1 MIVQSLLIAIWAG
14 FCALDQFGPH
24 LGFRKPLLA
33 GVVVGFILGEPAQGL
48 IIAGTLELMWLG
60 TNNVGA
66 YQPPDVISGAVVGVA
81 IGILSGGGE
90 AAGVAVAIPVAL
102 LVQQLSMVI
111 MTTNVTL
118 VHRADKIIQSG
129 EFEKIDKLQYLGG
142 VFFFLSRAL
151 PVFIAVFLGAP
162 AIKSILNVIPDFIM
176 DGLTISSKIIPA
188 VGLAM
193 LLSMMM
199 KKNMW
204 IFLVLGFGL
213 ATFLELP
220 TIAIALFAL
229 CAAAL
234 YDILMNRGNDDSNGG
249 NSDNT
254 SNSSKVTVA
263 DDEGSYDL

>member
-1 MIVQSLLIAIWAG
+1 MIFKALIVAIWAG

-33 GVVVGFILGEPAQGL
+33 GVVVGFLLGDPVQGL
-48 IIAGTLELMWLG
+48 VIAGTLELVWLG

-102 LVQQLSMVI
+102 LVQQLSMIV

-118 VHRADKIIQSG
+118 VHSADKMVESG
-129 EFEKIDKLQYLGG
+129 IFGKIDKLQYLGG
-142 VFFFLSRAL
+142 LCFFLSRAV
-151 PVFIAVFLGAP
+151 PVFIAVWLGAP
-162 AIKSILNVIPDFIM
+162 AVEATLQFIPPFVLV
-176 DGLTISSKIIPA
+176 GLKVASKLIPA

-193 LLSMMM
+193 LLSMML

-204 IFLVLGFGL
+204 IFLVLGFAL
-213 ATFLELP
+213 ATFLKIP
-220 TIAIALFAL
+220 TVGIAIFAL
-229 CAAAL
+229 VAAAL
-234 YDILMNRGNDDSNGG
+234 YDIMMNREGSSGASHDD
-249 NSDNT
+249 T
-254 SNSSKVTVA
+254 SSVVVA
-263 DDEGSYDL
+263 DGEGEFDL

>member
-1 MIVQSLLIAIWAG
+1 MIVQSLLVAAWAG
-14 FCALDQFGPH
+14 FCSLDQFGPH

-33 GVVVGFILGEPAQGL
+33 GVVVGIILGEPTQGL
-48 IIAGTLELMWLG
+48 IISGTLELMWLG

-66 YQPPDVISGAVVGVA
+66 YQPPDVISGAIVGVA

-111 MTTNVTL
+111 MTSNVTL
-118 VHRADKIIQSG
+118 VHRADKMIQNG
-129 EFEKIDKLQYLGG
+129 EFGKIDKLQYLGG
-142 VFFFLSRAL
+142 VLFFLSRAL
-151 PVFIAVFLGAP
+151 PVFIAIFLGAP
-162 AIKSILNVIPDFIM
+162 AIERILSVIPDFIM
-176 DGLTISSKIIPA
+176 NGLTVASEIIPA

-220 TIAIALFAL
+220 TIAIAMFAL

-234 YDILMNRGNDDSNGG
+234 YDILMNRGGSDNN
-249 NSDNT
+249 NSDDDN
-254 SNSSKVTVA
+254 SKVNVA
-263 DDEGSYDL
+263 DDEGGYDL

>member
-1 MIVQSLLIAIWAG
+1 M
-14 FCALDQFGPH
+14 
-24 LGFRKPLLA
+24 
-33 GVVVGFILGEPAQGL
+33 ILGEPTEGL

-66 YQPPDVISGAVVGVA
+66 YQPPDVISGAVVGTA

-102 LVQQLSMVI
+102 LVQQLSMII
-111 MTTNVTL
+111 MTFNVTL
-118 VHRADKIIQSG
+118 VHRADKIIQTG
-129 EFEKIDKLQYLGG
+129 EFGGIDKLQYLGG
-142 VFFFLSRAL
+142 FFFFLSRAI
-151 PVFIAVFLGAP
+151 PVFIAVYLGAP
-162 AIKSILNVIPDFIM
+162 AIEAVLDAVPAFILS
-176 DGLTISSKIIPA
+176 GLTIASKVIPA

-204 IFLVLGFGL
+204 IFLLLGFAL

-220 TIAIALFAL
+220 TIAVAMFAL

-234 YDILMNRGNDDSNGG
+234 YDILMNRAGGGNDG
-249 NSDNT
+249 NSD
-254 SNSSKVTVA
+254 SSTVTVA
-263 DDEGSYDL
+263 DDEGSFDL

>member
-1 MIVQSLLIAIWAG
+1 MLLTSLMVACWAG
-14 FCALDQFGPH
+14 LCALDQFGPH
-24 LGFRKPLLA
+24 KGFRKPLLA
-33 GVVVGFILGEPAQGL
+33 GVVVGIILGEPTQGL

-102 LVQQLSMVI
+102 LVQQLSMI
-111 MTTNVTL
+111 MMTANVTL
-118 VHRADKIIQSG
+118 VHRADKIIQAG
-129 EFEKIDKLQYLGG
+129 VFGKIDKLQYLGG
-142 VFFFLSRAL
+142 LSFFLSRAV

-162 AIKSILNVIPDFIM
+162 AIESVLDAVPDFVLN
-176 DGLTISSKIIPA
+176 GLTVSSKIIPA

-199 KKNMW
+199 KKYMW
-204 IFLVLGFGL
+204 IFLVLGFTL
-213 ATFLELP
+213 ATFLSLP
-220 TIAIALFAL
+220 TIAVAMFAL

-234 YDILMNRGNDDSNGG
+234 YDILMNRGSENTGSADDS
-249 NSDNT
+249 SA
-254 SNSSKVTVA
+254 VTVA

>member
-1 MIVQSLLIAIWAG
+1 MFFQSLLIALWAG
-14 FCALDQFGPH
+14 ICALDQFGPH

-33 GVVVGFILGEPAQGL
+33 GVVVGFILGAPVEGL

-66 YQPPDVISGAVVGVA
+66 YQPPDVISGAVAGVA
-81 IGILSGGGE
+81 IGIMSGGGE

-118 VHRADKIIQSG
+118 VHSADKLIQAG
-129 EFEKIDKLQYLGG
+129 EFGKIDLLQYLGG
-142 VFFFLSRAL
+142 CFFFLSRAI
-151 PVFIAVFLGAP
+151 PVFMAVFLGAP
-162 AIKSILNVIPDFIM
+162 AIETVLDVIPEFVM
-176 DGLTISSKIIPA
+176 TGLTIASKIIPA

-204 IFLVLGFGL
+204 IFLILGFTL
-213 ATFLELP
+213 ATFLQLP

-229 CAAAL
+229 CAAAV
-234 YDILMNRGNDDSNGG
+234 YDIIMNQSSDDQGKSTD
-249 NSDNT
+249 SAT
-254 SNSSKVTVA
+254 TVTVA
-263 DDEGSYDL
+263 EDDGGGTTFNGK

>member
-1 MIVQSLLIAIWAG
+1 MLVTSLLVACWAG

-33 GVVVGFILGEPAQGL
+33 GVVVGLILGEPTEGL

-66 YQPPDVISGAVVGVA
+66 YQPPDVISGAVVGTA

-102 LVQQLSMVI
+102 LVQQLSMII
-111 MTTNVTL
+111 MTFNVTL
-118 VHRADKIIQSG
+118 VHRADKIIQTG
-129 EFEKIDKLQYLGG
+129 EFGGIDKLQYLGG
-142 VFFFLSRAL
+142 FFFFLSRAI
-151 PVFIAVFLGAP
+151 PVFIAVYLGAP
-162 AIKSILNVIPDFIM
+162 AIEAVLDAVPAFILS
-176 DGLTISSKIIPA
+176 GLTIASKVIPA

-204 IFLVLGFGL
+204 IFLLLGFAL

-220 TIAIALFAL
+220 TIAVAMFAL

-234 YDILMNRGNDDSNGG
+234 YDILMNRAGGGNDGDS
-249 NSDNT
+249 D
-254 SNSSKVTVA
+254 SSTVTVA
-263 DDEGSYDL
+263 DDEGSFDL

>member
-1 MIVQSLLIAIWAG
+1 MLVQSLLIAIWAG

-33 GVVVGFILGEPAQGL
+33 GVVVGFILGSPVEGL
-48 IIAGTLELMWLG
+48 VIAGTLELMWLG

-81 IGILSGGGE
+81 IGIMSGGGE

-118 VHRADKIIQSG
+118 VHSADKLVQAG
-129 EFEKIDKLQYLGG
+129 EFGKTDRLQYLGG
-142 VFFFLSRAL
+142 FFFFLSRAV

-162 AIKSILNVIPDFIM
+162 AIEAVLDVIPEFVM
-176 DGLTISSKIIPA
+176 TGLNIASKIIPA

-204 IFLVLGFGL
+204 IFLVLGFTL
-213 ATFLELP
+213 ATFLNLP
-220 TIAIALFAL
+220 TIAVALFAL
-229 CAAAL
+229 CAAAV
-234 YDILMNRGNDDSNGG
+234 YDIMMNQGAGNQGGSNDDSATVVVAEDDDGG
-249 NSDNT
+249 
-254 SNSSKVTVA
+254 
-263 DDEGSYDL
+263 YDL

>member
-1 MIVQSLLIAIWAG
+1 MIFQTLLIAIWAG
-14 FCALDQFGPH
+14 LCSLDQFGPH

-33 GVVVGFILGEPAQGL
+33 GVMVGIILGEPLQGL

-81 IGILSGGGE
+81 IGIISGGGE

-102 LVQQLSMVI
+102 LVQQLSMLI
-111 MTTNVTL
+111 MTGNVTL
-118 VHRADKIIQSG
+118 VHSADKIIQSG
-129 EFEKIDKLQYLGG
+129 DFKKIDKLQYLGG
-142 VFFFLSRAL
+142 LFFFLSRAI

-162 AIKSILNVIPDFIM
+162 AIESILDFIPEFVM
-176 DGLTISSKIIPA
+176 TGLTISSKIIPA

-204 IFLVLGFGL
+204 IFLTLGFGL
-213 ATFLELP
+213 ATFLNLP
-220 TIAIALFAL
+220 TIAVALFAL

-234 YDILMNRGNDDSNGG
+234 YDILMNRSDGGSASTNAADSA
-249 NSDNT
+249 T
-254 SNSSKVTVA
+254 VTVA